1 MRAVAYQWPWI
12 CRQPRVTWWHPGPCA
27 QLGVFGTVAPRGGP
41 GCRDA
46 SSAARTHGVG
56 VGHAFGEGAFCGV
69 TGVKE
74 NPGTFRWGKQARAL
88 SSLLN
93 IFIRITFSYAIHEL
107 EKPLL
112 TA

>member
-1 MRAVAYQWPWI
+1 MPMAVDLPPA
-12 CRQPRVTWWHPGPCA
+12 TGD
-27 QLGVFGTVAPRGGP
+27 LVAPRTVCSIGCIWDRALRGGP
-41 GCRDA
+41 GCQPC
-46 SSAARTHGVG
+46 SGSAARTHGVG
-56 VGHAFGEGAFCGV
+56 MGHAFGEGAFCGV

-93 IFIRITFSYAIHEL
+93 IFIQITFSYAIHEL